1 VSESTAEKINF
12 SGQPPSNDV
21 FIPRTRGD
29 LSPIH
34 ILPEGD
40 SPDPDSDA
48 KKNRKKKNGNFKSF
62 AAKQEDDLNVSLVN
76 EQLEMYK
83 TTLQC
88 CAMACLT
95 WMTIGMVMVW
105 RFEYV
110 GLSSHKERR
119 KWLENKFDEMETSL
133 PFSSTISFEYA
144 LNVKGHEAKKVCR
157 RAFDFAYG
165 IPTQTHKECSR
176 RSSKARKRGY
186 IKGSP
191 KKWRRIR
198 EI

>member
-1 VSESTAEKINF
+1 VSESTAKKINF
-12 SGQPPSNDV
+12 SGQPPSNGV

-34 ILPEGD
+34 ILPAGD
-40 SPDPDSDA
+40 SPDSDA
-48 KKNRKKKNGNFKSF
+48 KKNRKKKGNFKSF
-62 AAKQEDDLNVSLVN
+62 AAKREDDLNVSLVN

-88 CAMACLT
+88 CAMACFT
-95 WMTIGMVMVW
+95 WMTIGMVMGW

-144 LNVKGHEAKKVCR
+144 LNVKGHEAKNVCR
-157 RAFDFAYG
+157 
-165 IPTQTHKECSR
+165 
-176 RSSKARKRGY
+176 
-186 IKGSP
+186 
-191 KKWRRIR
+191 
-198 EI
+198 